1 MKSITLNVTGET
13 ITFVKTGND
22 TNGEYTEIICS
33 IPAGQNGPPA
43 HIHPLQ
49 DEYFEAISGNLEL
62 IAAGKKITLQPG
74 QSFTV
79 NARVAHTF
87 ANTTK
92 EEIKF
97 KAVYRPALNIDY
109 LLIQSFD
116 MMNKMPNPKRP
127 GFQMLVDFDFML
139 KQIPG
144 QYKSAVLPSFL
155 LSFLA
160 AIGKLFLKPK
170 ALSLDEYLKAN

>member
-1 MKSITLNVTGET
+1 MKSITLNMTGET
-13 ITFVKTGND
+13 ITFIKTGKE
-22 TNGEYTEIICS
+22 TNGEYTEIICT
-33 IPAGQNGPPA
+33 IPAGQDGPPP

-49 DEYFEAISGNLEL
+49 DEYFEALSGNLEL
-62 IAAGKKITLQPG
+62 SAEGKKITLEPG
-74 QSFTV
+74 QSFLV
-79 NARVAHTF
+79 KANISHTF
-87 ANTTK
+87 SNKTN

-116 MMNKMPNPKRP
+116 RMNNMPNPKRP
-127 GFQMLVDFDFML
+127 GFQLLIDFDFIL

-144 QYKSAVLPSFL
+144 QYKFAGFPDFV

-170 ALSLDEYLKAN
+170 ALSLDEYSNTN

>member
-1 MKSITLNVTGET
+1 MTGET
-13 ITFVKTGND
+13 ITFVKTGNE
-22 TNGEYTEIICS
+22 TKGEYTEIICS
-33 IPAGQNGPPA
+33 VPAKQSGPPA

-62 IAAGKKITLQPG
+62 SAAGRKITLLPG

-79 NARVAHTF
+79 KAKVAHTF
-87 ANTTK
+87 SNKTN
-92 EEIKF
+92 EEIRF

-109 LLIQSFD
+109 LLIQSFER
-116 MMNKMPNPKRP
+116 MNKMPNPKRP
-127 GFQMLVDFDFML
+127 GFQLLVDFDFIF

-144 QYKSAVLPSFL
+144 QYKFATFPNFI

-160 AIGKLFLKPK
+160 ATGRLFLKPK
-170 ALSLDEYLKAN
+170 ALSLDEFSKAN